1 MKTEDMAK
9 LFFAEIREQILTEL
23 RAEIEQD
30 IPKILDRKRLTI
42 SEAAKYLGVS
52 DHALYAMCREGS
64 IPHYKIGTRNSTK
77 PTIRFRIEK
86 LDQWIVEQEKLNMQK
101 E

>member
-1 MKTEDMAK
+1 MKTEEMAK
-9 LFFAEIREQILTEL
+9 NFFAEIREQILTEL
-23 RAEIEQD
+23 RTQIEQD
-30 IPKILDRKRLTI
+30 IPKILDQKRLTV

-52 DHALYAMCREGS
+52 DFALYAMCREGT

-77 PTIRFRIEK
+77 PAIRFRIEK
-86 LDQWIVEQEKLNMQK
+86 LDQWIVEQEKINTQK